1 MAIQHWDKMDSEE
14 VFLFFEYKNSKV
26 KFLKR
31 LRQLSREYDDNEIAE
46 VIKSTEVDYKSFW
59 QALKKSRSNNM
70 ASVSFT

>member
-70 ASVSFT
+70 ASVFFT